1 MTLRD
6 KILGGLYGQAMGDA
20 WGMPAYFDIDQT
32 WQAYGGWI
40 TEFRPGPPDHV
51 VHFGLPA
58 GRITDDSEQAFSLA
72 RAFIQHG
79 GVSLDAAVEAIIAWY
94 DRVGGDSSPYVG
106 PSTRRGVQ
114 ALKRGDDPHTT
125 GQWGDTNGAPMRISP
140 VGLLHPGDPVGAV
153 EDAAIV
159 CIPTHNTNVAI
170 SGACAVAAAVAVA
183 MTEDV
188 TGEAVTLDAVI
199 AAGVLGAEL
208 GRQKGRRWLGP
219 SVARRIQ
226 MAVDIARGPGDELFR
241 LRRLYGEIGT
251 SLSVPETVGSAF
263 GVLAMADGD
272 PRQTAIYAAN
282 LSGDADTVGAIAC
295 AMAGAY
301 RGIGAIE
308 SSIRLTLDADEV
320 FAGYH
325 VQGIADGLFMLATRN
340 RNESHTESRSVS
352 R

>member
-1 MTLRD
+1 LTLKD
-6 KILGGLYGQAMGDA
+6 KILGGLYGQALGDA
-20 WGMPAYFDIDQT
+20 WGMPAYFDMDRT
-32 WQAYGGWI
+32 WQAYDGWI
-40 TEFRPGPPDHV
+40 TALLPGPADHP

-72 RAFIQHG
+72 RAFVQRG

-114 ALKRGDDPHTT
+114 ALKRGEDPHTT
-125 GQWGDTNGAPMRISP
+125 GTWGDTNGAPMRISP
-140 VGLLHPGDPVGAV
+140 VGLLHPGDPMGAV
-153 EDAAIV
+153 EDAAVV

-183 MTEDV
+183 MPD
-188 TGEAVTLDAVI
+188 GATLDAVI

-208 GRQKGRRWLGP
+208 GRQKGRSWLGP

-226 MAVDIARGPGDELFR
+226 MAVQIARGPGDALAR
-241 LRRLYGEIGT
+241 LREIYDVIGT

-263 GVLAMADGD
+263 GVLVMANGD
-272 PRQTAIYAAN
+272 PQQTAIYAAN

-295 AMAGAY
+295 AIAGAY
-301 RGIGAIE
+301 SGIGAFDPAI
-308 SSIRLTLDADEV
+308 LAQLDADEV
-320 FAGYH
+320 FAGYN
-325 VQGIADGLFMLATRN
+325 VRALADGLLGLS
-340 RNESHTESRSVS
+340 EKV
-352 R
+352 